1 MTRFAGY
8 RLLACPHCQTVHAVA
23 NLVSFNL
30 MSFETWTDGQKRD
43 ALLDYRE
50 GVRQCSSCEQVLL
63 ERDAKFIGHARRRQR
78 DDEVPY
84 EIPDFLRR
92 PAYESNWSWEG
103 LRESLISLGRRVLR
117 GGLPSA
123 SAFPAQSSE
132 AAGSTVGL
140 GDDLDLDYPAFLYV
154 PDSALATIIE
164 KSTHQSDPLMLAL
177 RTLYWRYMNDPYRD
191 KARRFKAQGLDATV
205 GFSPTELQAQN
216 MRSLLQLT
224 YHYRPEDVITL
235 AELHRELGEFD
246 IAIRLL
252 KTCDPD
258 DAEANTV
265 RAAAVRRVAAPLPVI
280 YAWQTPKRTHVS

>member
-50 GVRQCSSCEQVLL
+50 GVRQCSSCEQILL
-63 ERDAKFIGHARRRQR
+63 EREAKLIGHAMQRQR

-123 SAFPAQSSE
+123 SAVPAQSSE
-132 AAGSTVGL
+132 AIRTTLGSSRDTNPN
-140 GDDLDLDYPAFLYV
+140 YPAFQCV

-164 KSTHQSDPLMLAL
+164 KSDCQNDLLMLAL

-191 KARRFKAQGLDATV
+191 KARRFKAHGLDATTS
-205 GFSPTELQAQN
+205 FFPTELQAQN
-216 MRSLLQLT
+216 MRVLLQLR

-252 KTCDPD
+252 KACDPD

-265 RAAAVRRVAAPLPVI
+265 RTAAVRRVAAPLPVF
-280 YAWQTPKRTHVS
+280 YAWQTRDHTHVS